1 MAWVTKDSV
10 EQYETPESK
19 KEYTKQEKAANW
31 WHYHKLYVGIA
42 VIAVVLVVWMVHDVV
57 TRVRP
62 DYRVGYVGSSNLP
75 TDTVTALENT
85 LAAYCDDRN
94 GAGKVVVELVQD
106 NLDFA
111 S

>member
-42 VIAVVLVVWMVHDVV
+42 VIAVV
-57 TRVRP
+57 RSEER
-62 DYRVGYVGSSNLP
+62 RVGKECRSRWSPYH
-75 TDTVTALENT
+75 
-85 LAAYCDDRN
+85 
-94 GAGKVVVELVQD
+94 
-106 NLDFA
+106 
-111 S
+111 

>member
-42 VIAVVLVVWMVHDVV
+42 VIAVVLAVMSGLSY
-57 TRVRP
+57 T
-62 DYRVGYVGSSNLP
+62 SSPLVN
-75 TDTVTALENT
+75 AANT
-85 LAAYCDDRN
+85 IAAPFR
-94 GAGKVVVELVQD
+94 A
-106 NLDFA
+106 A
-111 S
+111 

>member
-62 DYRVGYVGSSNLP
+62 DYRVGYVGDTGYSFGCHCHFEMFGPGGRFSAQLLFP
-75 TDTVTALENT
+75 TL
-85 LAAYCDDRN
+85 
-94 GAGKVVVELVQD
+94 
-106 NLDFA
+106 
-111 S
+111 